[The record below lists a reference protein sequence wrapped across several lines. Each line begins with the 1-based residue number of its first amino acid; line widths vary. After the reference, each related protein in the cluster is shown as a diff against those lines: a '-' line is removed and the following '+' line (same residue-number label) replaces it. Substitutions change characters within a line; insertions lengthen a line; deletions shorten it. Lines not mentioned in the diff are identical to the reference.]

1 VCKDRRSPLDQP
13 CRPLIGVVAEIP
25 DLRQAR
31 GKRYPLTAVLALA
44 CVAMLCGY
52 RSDGAIAEWGRN
64 YGAEALR
71 ALGFAGV
78 SAPCAATLY
87 LLFRALDRA
96 LDRAAVEAA
105 LGRWAESVLAATPA
119 PEGRGVGVGE
129 GLACDGKALRGSRK
143 QGAPGAH
150 LLSVVSQRLG
160 VMVAQAAVDD
170 KTNEIPV
177 LPEVLRGVLREG
189 RVVTMDALLT
199 QRAVAEAVLEGGG
212 DDVMVAKENQPGLC
226 DTIAAVLATPA
237 HLAAPPETAQTLDL
251 GHGRI
256 ERRCLTVRA
265 LLPRDCAWPGARQ
278 VFVIERHVTVKK
290 TGKQH
295 HERVYGVT
303 SLAPER
309 ARAHDL
315 LRLLRGHWHS
325 ENRTH
330 WVRDVTFDEDRSQVR
345 TGTIPQVMAALR
357 TTALGLLRRTGTSN
371 IAAAC
376 RHYAA
381 QPGEALALLG
391 LTPEN

>member
-1 VCKDRRSPLDQP
+1 MDQP
-13 CRPLIGVVAEIP
+13 CRPLIEVLAEIP
-25 DLRQAR
+25 DPRQAR

-52 RSDGAIAEWGRN
+52 RSYGAIAEWGRN
-64 YGAEALR
+64 YGAEALQ

-87 LLFRALDRA
+87 LLFRA

-160 VMVAQAAVDD
+160 VTVAQAAVDD

-199 QRAVAEAVLEGGG
+199 QHAVAEAVLEGGG
-212 DDVMVAKENQPGLC
+212 DYVMVAKENQPGLC

-265 LLPRDCAWPGARQ
+265 LLPGDCAWPGARQ

-290 TGKQH
+290 TGKQR

-303 SLAPER
+303 STSSARAGARTMCWPWGATPCSLPR
-309 ARAHDL
+309 AR
-315 LRLLRGHWHS
+315 G
-325 ENRTH
+325 
-330 WVRDVTFDEDRSQVR
+330 
-345 TGTIPQVMAALR
+345 R
-357 TTALGLLRRTGTSN
+357 TTSCASCAATGTSRT
-371 IAAAC
+371 APTGCA
-376 RHYAA
+376 
-381 QPGEALALLG
+381 
-391 LTPEN
+391 T